1 MDPEELEAEDQAI
14 DAAAEREA
22 AQGYGMAGL
31 RPGMGVPAPQQFQL
45 QGISDA
51 QILKALG
58 KNDVFLESGAW
69 PHQRDEYRKQYMMAQ
84 AQAANASADQYKA
97 YLGAMAK
104 QQDRNDKIAIAQGKL
119 SEKANDPFFR
129 AQNIYGQTGN
139 LAAARVIAKTTGPAL
154 FKLGEQVDLGPDQMF
169 AIRPVGDLDIAKP
182 DGTSARVPT
191 WQFLQANGVNVVP
204 YLGGDEEAKAFRNM
218 AARMGEVMVSLR
230 RLEEAYTTSGNI
242 SSPYSDLKAD
252 LVQIEGTLARDV
264 SQLRSGSKSMAGVS
278 DKELEAIQQTLP
290 QSATN
295 LRDTKGEGAR
305 RARNTRQ
312 QLMGLMMRTA
322 RMNGVEL
329 VQLKPQS
336 APTRE
341 VTTPRGTPPGVKPKP
356 NGQQS
361 GSSTSGQ
368 PR

>member
-1 MDPEELEAEDQAI
+1 MDPDELEREDLAV

-22 AQGYGMAGL
+22 AEGYGMAGL

-45 QGISDA
+45 QSITDS

-84 AQAANASADQYKA
+84 AAAMNASADQYKA
-97 YLGAMAK
+97 YVGAMAK
-104 QQDRNDKIAIAQGKL
+104 QQERNDKIAIARGKL
-119 SEKANDPFFR
+119 NEKANDPFFR

-154 FKLGEQVDLGPDQMF
+154 FQLGEQVDLGPDQMF
-169 AIRPVGDLDIAKP
+169 AIRPMGDLDMPKP
-182 DGTSARVPT
+182 DGTSAKVPA
-191 WQFLQANGVNVVP
+191 WQFLRANGVNVVP
-204 YLGGDEEAKAFRNM
+204 FLGGDEEAKGFRNM
-218 AARMGEVMVSLR
+218 AARMGEVMTALSK
-230 RLEEAYTTSGNI
+230 LEQGYTASGNI
-242 SSPYSDLKAD
+242 SMPYTEKKFDLT
-252 LVQIEGTLARDV
+252 QIEGTLARDV

-278 DKELEAIQQTLP
+278 DKEMEAIEKTLP
-290 QSATN
+290 SSASN
-295 LRDTKGEGAR
+295 LRDSKAEGIR
-305 RARNTRQ
+305 RITNTRQ
-312 QLMGLMMRTA
+312 QLLGLITRIA

-329 VQLKPQS
+329 VQLKAKDAATTGR
-336 APTRE
+336 APT
-341 VTTPRGTPPGVKPKP
+341 PAGVRIIP
-356 NGQQS
+356 NGEQS